1 MKKLFGLFILLIA
14 NIFPQNNID
23 LLVPPQGFGIQSLNS
38 SGNSSIVNGTF
49 NILAMNPAAIAT
61 LENYSFGIS
70 YQISSDIETGWIND
84 SKVFRQ
90 IDLVPQSSG
99 AVVSWTNFSF
109 GLGFTQSYNSRVDF
123 IWNPHSFEDP
133 EITEF
138 KGRVNS
144 YSASAA
150 YSINDIHKGS
160 DLSFGIKYTFNS
172 VNFVSQGS
180 WDEVSLSDYASSYAF
195 GILYSNKSTSG
206 RISKIGLS
214 FTTNTKFEEEYSVS
228 SMTVIIIDNSNRIQ
242 DIKQNTVSGNIPAKL
257 NLDLSFDISD
267 NFNLNG
273 SLAGIFWSKNNN
285 QLKDQTEIS
294 AGVTYYLNEI
304 ISPSLGFYLTDRK
317 YEPDFYNF
325 NNKFNTLCFIAGTR
339 VSFNKISLDIA
350 LADSH
355 LFSDEFS
362 RQTIGKLGLGVML

>member
-1 MKKLFGLFILLIA
+1 MKKVLSLFVLLIA
-14 NIFPQNNID
+14 NILPQNNID
-23 LLVPPQGFGIQSLNS
+23 MLVPPQGFGIQLLNS
-38 SGNSSIVNGTF
+38 SGSSSIVNNIS
-49 NILAMNPAAIAT
+49 NILSMNPAAIST
-61 LENYSFGIS
+61 FENYSLGIS
-70 YQISSDIETGWIND
+70 YQVSSAIEEGWING

-90 IDLVPQSSG
+90 NDLVPQSSG
-99 AVVSWTNFSF
+99 AVVKWTNFSF
-109 GLGFTQSYNSRVDF
+109 GLGFAQSYNSRVDF
-123 IWNPHSFEDP
+123 IWNPHSNEEP

-144 YSASAA
+144 YSALAS

-172 VNFVSQGS
+172 VNFVSKSS

-206 RISKIGLS
+206 RNSKIGLS
-214 FTTNTKFEEEYSVS
+214 FTANTKFEEEYSVS

-242 DIKQNTVSGNIPAKL
+242 DTKQNTVSGNIPAKL
-257 NLDLSFDISD
+257 NLDLSFDISH

-273 SLAGIFWSKNNN
+273 SLAGLFWSANNN

-304 ISPSLGFYLTDRK
+304 ISPSIGFYLTDRK
-317 YEPDFYNF
+317 YEPDFYDF
-325 NNKFNTLCFIAGTR
+325 NNKFNTLYIIAGTKIII
-339 VSFNKISLDIA
+339 NKISFDIA

-355 LFSDEFS
+355 LFSGEFS
-362 RQTIGKLGLGVML
+362 KQTIGKLSLGVVF